1 MKNGLSILDII
12 FCVFLV
18 PGMMFLF
25 PIGEW
30 ALWHPGY
37 MALFSLW
44 LYGVWA
50 LCRFTLGPLLRQG
63 WRGVITVA
71 GILFLLGAVQFLIS
85 LTRVDFPEEAAEV
98 DKTALHIR
106 AMWVLFLAVVG
117 HGVPVGTLRSRVAK
131 LEILNDS
138 SRAQADAVRA
148 LESRRAVADTGEEI
162 QVKSGYRIFHIP
174 LSAIRFIEGRNN
186 YACFHLDNREDLVS
200 QIPLKDVLGL
210 IPPESFVRI
219 HRSYIVPLWRI
230 EKRSRTRVYL
240 MGMEEPLPVGRAYKD
255 NLNGNNG

>member
-25 PIGEW
+25 PVGEW

-37 MALFSLW
+37 VALFSLW

-50 LCRFTLGPLLRQG
+50 LCRFVLGPLLRQG

-71 GILFLLGAVQFLIS
+71 GILFLLGAVQFLMS

-117 HGVPVGTLRSRVAK
+117 HGIPVGALRSRIAE
-131 LEILNDS
+131 LETLNDA
-138 SRAQADAVRA
+138 SRAEADAARA
-148 LESRRAVADTGEEI
+148 LESRRAEADTGDEI
-162 QVKSGYRIFHIP
+162 QVKSDYKTIHIP

-186 YACFHLDNREDLVS
+186 YACFHLDNREDVVS
-200 QIPLKDVLGL
+200 QIPLKDVLEMM
-210 IPPESFVRI
+210 PPDSFVRI
-219 HRSYIVPLWRI
+219 HRSYIVPMWRI
-230 EKRSRTRVYL
+230 EKRKSTQVLL
-240 MGMEEPLPVGRAYKD
+240 MGVEEPLPVGRAYKD